1 MALVFTSC
9 YRLTE
14 LFTTDSGEKRHG
26 NTRQEV
32 SREGREQG
40 QEANEEIDRSQRQEN
55 EARRES
61 GSEARTTEE
70 SGEESEPEKSESEKG
85 DSENGVETHPGEKS
99 ESAISRGSSRERD
112 CSSDD
117 RRCD

>member
-1 MALVFTSC
+1 MALGCTSC

-40 QEANEEIDRSQRQEN
+40 QECNEEIEREEAQGLR
-55 EARRES
+55 ARRALPFMTD
-61 GSEARTTEE
+61 AR
-70 SGEESEPEKSESEKG
+70 
-85 DSENGVETHPGEKS
+85 D
-99 ESAISRGSSRERD
+99 ERA
-112 CSSDD
+112 SLVAAAA
-117 RRCD
+117 

>member
-9 YRLTE
+9 YRLIE

-40 QEANEEIDRSQRQEN
+40 QEADEEIERS
-55 EARRES
+55 
-61 GSEARTTEE
+61 
-70 SGEESEPEKSESEKG
+70 
-85 DSENGVETHPGEKS
+85 
-99 ESAISRGSSRERD
+99 
-112 CSSDD
+112 
-117 RRCD
+117 